1 MCPPSSL
8 ASLLSP
14 HWLSYHLYYYAF
26 TCPAVVVVIA
36 KDCFVVVLL
45 HLFIRQSSCC
55 HPPLVASVPP
65 LLYCTAVY
73 PFTCAATAEQ
83 VEHAGARQYSC
94 RQYSSAALFLSLCKN
109 CLPVVCAQP
118 NVGEDDD
125 KDDKEHVIVV
135 VIIVLTLLTLAASV
149 QLCGSAKLDAVLYC
163 IVSRHTCWPD
173 QAGYH
178 RLYLAQSD

>member
-1 MCPPSSL
+1 MIRQPVQLLLLLSLLRIVLLLFCCICSSGSPPAASL
-8 ASLLSP
+8 HWSLLSR
-14 HWLSYHLYYYAF
+14 L
-26 TCPAVVVVIA
+26 
-36 KDCFVVVLL
+36 
-45 HLFIRQSSCC
+45 
-55 HPPLVASVPP
+55 
-65 LLYCTAVY
+65 CTAVY
-73 PFTCAATAEQ
+73 PFTCAATADQ
-83 VEHAGARQYSC
+83 VERAGARQYSC